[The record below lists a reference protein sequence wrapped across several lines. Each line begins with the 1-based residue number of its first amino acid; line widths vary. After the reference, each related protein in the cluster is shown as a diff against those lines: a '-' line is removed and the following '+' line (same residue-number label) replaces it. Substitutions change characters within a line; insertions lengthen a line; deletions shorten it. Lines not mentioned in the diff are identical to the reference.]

1 MPHSKESR
9 PDGCK
14 KLSAVIHIVV
24 VHRVIQLSH
33 SYISFYISR
42 HKRSGSAAFGLSA
55 QWPCWAPSAGSA
67 LKKPCSRPGQA
78 GLRTTRILS
87 VCSLTAS
94 APGRSSPPYCLSHPW
109 SGKWGQ
115 GRYTPQA
122 CPNWRNAVCLPVRQG
137 KPKPLSCLC
146 PGRNAAVRSR
156 WHICLN
162 GKVPS
167 VFVSLPEE
175 ACAVTLRNP
184 AKGKDRHPLPT
195 YPCGYRYAAS
205 S

>member
-67 LKKPCSRPGQA
+67 LKKPCSRPGQVISPLLSFSPVEWEV
-78 GLRTTRILS
+78 GTRPIYPASLS
-87 VCSLTAS
+87 ELAKRRMSSSS
-94 APGRSSPPYCLSHPW
+94 ARKAKAVIMPMPGTERSSP
-109 SGKWGQ
+109 
-115 GRYTPQA
+115 
-122 CPNWRNAVCLPVRQG
+122 
-137 KPKPLSCLC
+137 
-146 PGRNAAVRSR
+146 
-156 WHICLN
+156 
-162 GKVPS
+162 
-167 VFVSLPEE
+167 
-175 ACAVTLRNP
+175 
-184 AKGKDRHPLPT
+184 
-195 YPCGYRYAAS
+195 
-205 S
+205 